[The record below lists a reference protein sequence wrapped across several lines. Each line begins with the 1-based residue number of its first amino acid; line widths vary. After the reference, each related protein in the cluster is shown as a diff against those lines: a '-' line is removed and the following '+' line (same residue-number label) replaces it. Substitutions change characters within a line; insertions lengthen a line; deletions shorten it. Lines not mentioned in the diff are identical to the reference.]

1 MRNQPRSHP
10 DVFCSGKWGWL
21 IFKGIMDPRAQQLLK
36 TLIERYIADGEPV
49 GSRALSKFSG
59 LELSPATVR
68 NVMADLEEL
77 GFIASPH
84 TSAGRI
90 PTVRG
95 YRLFVDTLLVT
106 HPVEQAKLEQLTGH
120 LHPDQPQ
127 RLISAASQLLA
138 DLTSFAG
145 IVAAPRR
152 RQAAFRHIEF
162 LRLAE
167 KRLLLIM
174 VTADGDVQ
182 NRVLATDKDFT
193 QAELTNASNFLNQ
206 NYAGQ
211 TLEEIRARI
220 RDEMRQHRE
229 DISSLMQRALEVT
242 AQAATDSADS
252 YVLTGERNLLA
263 SDDLASNMRRLR
275 ELFELF
281 ERKTALMQLLE
292 QSSHAQGVHL
302 FIGSESGIEPLD
314 ECSVVTAPYEVEGQ
328 IVGTLGVIG
337 PTRMAYERVIPI
349 VEVTAKILSNAL
361 SGRNT

>member
-1 MRNQPRSHP
+1 
-10 DVFCSGKWGWL
+10 
-21 IFKGIMDPRAQQLLK
+21 MDPRAQLLLK

-49 GSRALSKFSG
+49 GSRALSRFSG

-84 TSAGRI
+84 TSAGRV

-95 YRLFVDTLLVT
+95 YRFFVDTLLVT
-106 HPVEQAKLEQLTGH
+106 HPVEQDKLEQLSGH

-127 RLISAASQLLA
+127 RLISAASQMLA

-145 IVAAPRR
+145 IVAAPRKR
-152 RQAAFRHIEF
+152 MPAFRHIEF
-162 LRLAE
+162 LHLAD
-167 KRLLLIM
+167 KRLLLIL

-182 NRVLATDKDFT
+182 NRILVTQKDFS
-193 QAELTNASNFLNQ
+193 QSELTSASNFLNQ
-206 NYAGQ
+206 NYAGHS
-211 TLEEIRARI
+211 LDEIRSRI
-220 RDEMRQHRE
+220 REEMRQHRE
-229 DISSLMQRALEVT
+229 DISALMTTALEVST
-242 AQAATDSADS
+242 QAVSDSAEQ
-252 YVLTGERNLLA
+252 YVITGERNLLA

-292 QSSHAQGVHL
+292 QSSRAQGVHL

-328 IVGTLGVIG
+328 VVGTLGVIG

-349 VEVTAKILSNAL
+349 VEVTAKLLSNAL